1 MQWAASWL
9 CIAAP
14 LFLLC
19 FAPSCPSAQKYP
31 KCWHDRRTQIRQKQH
46 SRKTFCDPSFSNQ
59 TAGAVTQVMQLL
71 FGLSVTHCVFPSYF
85 SYYCLLL
92 HYVEWEKTRSRNL
105 SDLVFVIWA
114 YKATI
119 NSCAVTIRHEFCYVP
134 DILSSVLSH
143 QTFTWIYNNLEQ
155 THFQHAHGLQ
165 YVSLCRTPHC

>member
-59 TAGAVTQVMQLL
+59 TAGAKCSSGFYREWAGPNRGQCVPCSCN
-71 FGLSVTHCVFPSYF
+71 GLSDECDERTGNCVVVSGYNLFCF
-85 SYYCLLL
+85 NEGLLSIL
-92 HYVEWEKTRSRNL
+92 LIFLGACSSASNL
-105 SDLVFVIWA
+105 ITCS
-114 YKATI
+114 
-119 NSCAVTIRHEFCYVP
+119 
-134 DILSSVLSH
+134 
-143 QTFTWIYNNLEQ
+143 
-155 THFQHAHGLQ
+155 
-165 YVSLCRTPHC
+165 